1 MSRGHEN
8 WRERQTPAQG
18 RSQAPRAQQSGGRRS
33 PQHRPAHTGT
43 HSQGTGRARLND
55 DWRNRPEQVPAAP
68 SEARE
73 SSSPGS
79 SLSSPATPSPVALP
93 NASGSSSLEN
103 SLSSLDTPS
112 PSGVQS
118 SATERA
124 VVPQHPIKHPIVEVA
139 RIYNLPSLKWNSPA
153 RQASTELRRQPH
165 VNERAGEHPTLVWD
179 LYEREGDKVQVA
191 RCLQVTSFMVNGQHR
206 TIEEK
211 YNRGGDA
218 WKFQCQ
224 YLPIQHHGWTTSATN
239 QPILA
244 LLYGRDML
252 YQSYVHLDHF
262 FEIEAHLLQPFGN
275 KPLVLDWD
283 SLNAVLTKLRHFIKG
298 WIWRPTYTEG
308 GRVPRSPLDVRFGQC
323 GGPMN
328 LSEHVSIREEFGSDA
343 EDKRTLWGH
352 SPAATGFE
360 TERPY

>member
-8 WRERQTPAQG
+8 WRERQKAAQG
-18 RSQAPRAQQSGGRRS
+18 PSPAPRAQQSGGRRS

-43 HSQGTGRARLND
+43 HPQGTGKALLND

-68 SEARE
+68 SRARE
-73 SSSPGS
+73 SSSSGS
-79 SLSSPATPSPVALP
+79 SLLSTATPSPVALP
-93 NASGSSSLEN
+93 NASGSSSPEG
-103 SLSSLDTPS
+103 SLSSLDKPS
-112 PSGVQS
+112 SSGFQS

-124 VVPQHPIKHPIVEVA
+124 VRSEHPIVEIA

-191 RCLQVTSFMVNGQHR
+191 RCLPVTSFRINGEHR

-211 YNRGGDA
+211 YNRSGDA

-244 LLYGRDML
+244 LMNDCDMR

-262 FEIEAHLLQPFGN
+262 FEIEAHLLQSFGTE
-275 KPLVLDWD
+275 PLVLDWF
-283 SLNAVLTKLRHFIKG
+283 SLNAVLTKLRQFVKG

-308 GRVPRSPLDVRFGQC
+308 GRVPKSPLDIRLGQC
-323 GGPMN
+323 GFPMN
-328 LSEHVSIREEFGSDA
+328 LSERVNILEQAGSDA
-343 EDKRTLWGH
+343 EDIRTGFGE

-360 TERPY
+360 DERPY